1 MKPINDDDIRW
12 LMEHPLEARALLL
25 GDFCLFIRVFHFYM
39 MRDQFILM
47 PFHVELAK
55 KLVAYVMGKNEK
67 QNLYIGLSPRAGK
80 SQLVIY
86 FNAFAFG
93 ANPYS
98 NFIYTSYSGDLC
110 VKHSK
115 KIRDIVESELFRKI
129 FGIRI
134 DPSTSAANLW
144 KIQGGGEFRSVP
156 MGGAITGFGCFGFN
170 LLIKTDRGYIKL
182 GDIVEKKL
190 PVKVYSWGDSG
201 IELVDILN
209 YIKSEECPNI
219 TIVCNKDSIKTTK
232 DHKYMTIDG
241 WKEAKDLKVGDLI
254 FAPNMLNHIF
264 ATIKFM
270 RKKCKGVLSI
280 TNIRDFFLGKKPFID
295 WDIVPTA
302 LKSDADRFPAPL
314 KPAFN
319 IGNLPVGKIKRFG
332 YKFIRSG
339 INCDSTGDFWRY
351 FGVSIM
357 CAVLNAIL
365 FIVGLC
371 PIGNIRNRII
381 NFVAV
386 KMSNNKSI
394 RFAEKSKRDQ
404 FMSPVSFAS
413 TKADA
418 QIAFSVNKRFKNF
431 IRLYRKHF
439 PRLGNIIARIMG
451 YRIINNIIKNNHSKT
466 FSYCLSTKNGN
477 FLAGKSKLLVHN
489 CGTFE
494 DHFGGAILVDDFMK
508 ADDYRSDAEKQTCI
522 EIFENTLKS
531 RKNRPAKDPTII
543 IAQRLAKD
551 DLVAYIK
558 EKYPDEWDFYVI
570 PAFNEETGESF
581 WEDRYPKKWLLDMK
595 EQNPFLFYSQYQQEP
610 IAQGGGVI
618 KHEWWRYYSDMND
631 HPYRRIFITA
641 DTANKTKEWN
651 DYSAIG
657 VWGFTQSRRLRLLD
671 MVHAKLEIPELQ
683 STLLA
688 LWDKWKVGIGSCRCS
703 AIYVEDKA
711 SGTQVIQQLRRVG
724 GLPIMPVIPE
734 KDKLTRVL
742 DVVPQIAAGNVE
754 LPESENHPL
763 SKEFLAESD
772 AFSAD
777 DSHAHDDMVDMMVM
791 AVMQAF
797 NQRGYF

>member
-1 MKPINDDDIRW
+1 MCD
-12 LMEHPLEARALLL
+12 
-25 GDFCLFIRVFHFYM
+25 
-39 MRDQFILM
+39 
-47 PFHVELAK
+47 
-55 KLVAYVMGKNEK
+55 
-67 QNLYIGLSPRAGK
+67 
-80 SQLVIY
+80 
-86 FNAFAFG
+86 
-93 ANPYS
+93 
-98 NFIYTSYSGDLC
+98 
-110 VKHSK
+110 
-115 KIRDIVESELFRKI
+115 
-129 FGIRI
+129 
-134 DPSTSAANLW
+134 
-144 KIQGGGEFRSVP
+144 
-156 MGGAITGFGCFGFN
+156 
-170 LLIKTDRGYIKL
+170 
-182 GDIVEKKL
+182 
-190 PVKVYSWGDSG
+190 
-201 IELVDILN
+201 
-209 YIKSEECPNI
+209 
-219 TIVCNKDSIKTTK
+219 
-232 DHKYMTIDG
+232 DG
-241 WKEAKDLKVGDLI
+241 WKRADELNVGDWVFSPNPFNSVYRAI
-254 FAPNMLNHIF
+254 KSFCQRFVSVFAVNDN
-264 ATIKFM
+264 
-270 RKKCKGVLSI
+270 R
-280 TNIRDFFLGKKPFID
+280 NIYGGKKSFVRGGIMATSLESEAVGDPC
-295 WDIVPTA
+295 
-302 LKSDADRFPAPL
+302 PL
-314 KPAFN
+314 KTAFDV
-319 IGNLPVGKIKRFG
+319 GNLTVGKVKRFG
-332 YKFIRSG
+332 YKFVRSRVD
-339 INCDSTGDFWRY
+339 CDSAGDISGDF
-351 FGVSIM
+351 GVAVM
-357 CAVLNAIL
+357 CAVLNAVL
-365 FIVGLC
+365 FVIGLC
-371 PIGNIRNRII
+371 PISKVRDRII
-381 NFVAV
+381 KWVAV
-386 KMSNNKSI
+386 KMSNNKSV
-394 RFAEKSKRDQ
+394 RFAEKGQSDKAVYKKVFALAKSDC
-404 FMSPVSFAS
+404 VSAVRI
-413 TKADA
+413 KP
-418 QIAFSVNKRFKNF
+418 RFKNF
-431 IRLYRKHF
+431 VAFCRKYI
-439 PRLGNIIARIMG
+439 PCLGNVIIRVCG
-451 YRIINNIIKNNHSKT
+451 YRVITSVVKCNHKVK
-466 FSYCLSTKNGN
+466 SYCLSTKNHN
-477 FLAGKSKLLVHN
+477 FLVGKSQVCVHN

-618 KHEWWRYYSDMND
+618 KREWWRYYSDVND

-657 VWGFTQSRRLRLLD
+657 VWGVTQSRRLRLLD

-791 AVMQAF
+791 AVMQAY

>member
-156 MGGAITGFGCFGFN
+156 MGGAITGFGCFGYDVP
-170 LLIKTDRGYIKL
+170 IKTNKGYVKI
-182 GDIVEKKL
+182 GDIVKNKM
-190 PVKVYSWGDSG
+190 PVRVCSWGSNG
-201 IELVDILN
+201 IEYVPILN
-209 YIKSEECPNI
+209 YVETEQGINRIIKVGENEICA
-219 TIVCNKDSIKTTK
+219 TK
-232 DHKYMTIDG
+232 EHLFMCDDG
-241 WKEAKDLKVGDLI
+241 WKRADELNVGDWVFSPNPFNSVYRAI
-254 FAPNMLNHIF
+254 KSFCQRFVSVFAVNDN
-264 ATIKFM
+264 
-270 RKKCKGVLSI
+270 R
-280 TNIRDFFLGKKPFID
+280 NIYGGKKSFVRGGIMATSLESEAVGDPC
-295 WDIVPTA
+295 
-302 LKSDADRFPAPL
+302 PL
-314 KPAFN
+314 KTAFDV
-319 IGNLPVGKIKRFG
+319 GNLTVGKVKRFG
-332 YKFIRSG
+332 YKFVRSRVD
-339 INCDSTGDFWRY
+339 CDSAGDISGDF
-351 FGVSIM
+351 GVAVM
-357 CAVLNAIL
+357 CAVLNAVL
-365 FIVGLC
+365 FVIGLC
-371 PIGNIRNRII
+371 PISKVRDRII
-381 NFVAV
+381 KWVAV
-386 KMSNNKSI
+386 KMSNNKSV
-394 RFAEKSKRDQ
+394 RFAEKGQSDKAVYKKVFALAKSDC
-404 FMSPVSFAS
+404 VSAVRI
-413 TKADA
+413 KP
-418 QIAFSVNKRFKNF
+418 RFKNF
-431 IRLYRKHF
+431 VAFCRKYI
-439 PRLGNIIARIMG
+439 PCLGNVIIRVCG
-451 YRIINNIIKNNHSKT
+451 YRVITSVVKCNHKVK
-466 FSYCLSTKNGN
+466 SYCLSTKNHN
-477 FLAGKSKLLVHN
+477 FLVGKSQVCVHN

-595 EQNPFLFYSQYQQEP
+595 EQNPFLFYSQYQ
-610 IAQGGGVI
+610 
-618 KHEWWRYYSDMND
+618 S
-631 HPYRRIFITA
+631 
-641 DTANKTKEWN
+641 
-651 DYSAIG
+651 
-657 VWGFTQSRRLRLLD
+657 
-671 MVHAKLEIPELQ
+671 
-683 STLLA
+683 
-688 LWDKWKVGIGSCRCS
+688 
-703 AIYVEDKA
+703 
-711 SGTQVIQQLRRVG
+711 
-724 GLPIMPVIPE
+724 
-734 KDKLTRVL
+734 
-742 DVVPQIAAGNVE
+742 
-754 LPESENHPL
+754 
-763 SKEFLAESD
+763 
-772 AFSAD
+772 
-777 DSHAHDDMVDMMVM
+777 
-791 AVMQAF
+791 
-797 NQRGYF
+797 